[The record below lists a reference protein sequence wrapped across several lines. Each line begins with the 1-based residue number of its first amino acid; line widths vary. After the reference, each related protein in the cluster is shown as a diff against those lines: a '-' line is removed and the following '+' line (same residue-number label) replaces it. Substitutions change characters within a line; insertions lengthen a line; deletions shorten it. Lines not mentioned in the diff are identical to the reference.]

1 LVTKRVVLFVAMAV
15 IVLLSFSMP
24 AAMAFAG
31 DKVAYSKAPDYQ
43 STLVGFDLADVPAM
57 KLDNRMRS
65 GVTDTAFGG
74 DGSYR
79 EYIKKMPV
87 SKNFNPAF
95 YKHYVGSHKKHKDRP
110 GWV

>member
-1 LVTKRVVLFVAMAV
+1 MKRVVLFVAMAV

-31 DKVAYSKAPDYQ
+31 DKVAYYKAPDYQ

-57 KLDNRMRS
+57 KLDKRRQF
-65 GVTDTAFGG
+65 GVTDTAFGS
-74 DGSYR
+74 DRSR
-79 EYIKKMPV
+79 VEYIKKMPV
-87 SKNFNPAF
+87 NRNFKPAF
-95 YKHYVGSHKKHKDRP
+95 YKHYVGSYKKHKDRP